1 MKIKTKAKIGVD
13 ITMAVAF
20 LFNIFTGLAI
30 FFGIIAGGGSQY
42 RGGRGSGIQSIAD
55 LGTKS
60 WYKLIHDWSGIL
72 IIILIAAHIILNWRT
87 IMCYFRSIYK
97 SGKIAKANQVCE
109 NI

>member
-30 FFGIIAGGGSQY
+30 FFGIIEGGGGQL
-42 RGGRGSGIQSIAD
+42 RGGRGSGIQNIAE

-60 WYKLIHDWSGIL
+60 WYRLIHDWSGIL
-72 IIILIAAHIILNWRT
+72 IIILIAVHIFLNWRT
-87 IMCYFRSIYK
+87 IICYFRSIYK
-97 SGKIAKANQVCE
+97 SGKIAKAKQVCE
-109 NI
+109 NA